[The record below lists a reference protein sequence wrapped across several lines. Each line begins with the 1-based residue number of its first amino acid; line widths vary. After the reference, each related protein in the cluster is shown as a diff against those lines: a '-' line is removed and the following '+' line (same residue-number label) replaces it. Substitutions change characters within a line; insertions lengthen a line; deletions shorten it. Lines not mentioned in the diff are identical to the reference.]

1 VVNRNCPVAFLIAFP
16 GIWLICFLQW
26 FDRHD
31 QVCKIEPMK
40 ALVATTCDALQQ
52 ALCKIYDRGA
62 IRTTCRTSRPM
73 SKSSAACSRV
83 RSNGSPGF
91 RTPVRSTSTR
101 TARRA
106 PTFGH
111 GPAMTLGKA
120 RRTPHCELRRHA
132 GRRVRRSSLRDQ
144 VLVRAE
150 LGRAEPRPHRPPRQI
165 EQGDNPQEQA
175 ARASHV
181 ARFGLRNRA
190 DPRGN
195 LARVPGQVGDYSTA
209 PRGLMRLGRMAPTRP
224 CSGR

>member
-1 VVNRNCPVAFLIAFP
+1 M
-16 GIWLICFLQW
+16 ICFLQW

-31 QVCKIEPMK
+31 QVCKIEPME

-73 SKSSAACSRV
+73 SKTAAACSRV

-106 PTFGH
+106 PIFGH

-150 LGRAEPRPHRPPRQI
+150 LGRAEPRPHRPPRHDRAGRLTI
-165 EQGDNPQEQA
+165 TLRNNPPVLA
-175 ARASHV
+175 MSRAS
-181 ARFGLRNRA
+181 ASG
-190 DPRGN
+190 
-195 LARVPGQVGDYSTA
+195 TE
-209 PRGLMRLGRMAPTRP
+209 PTREAILAEF
-224 CSGR
+224 RAKWEIVRRHRQD